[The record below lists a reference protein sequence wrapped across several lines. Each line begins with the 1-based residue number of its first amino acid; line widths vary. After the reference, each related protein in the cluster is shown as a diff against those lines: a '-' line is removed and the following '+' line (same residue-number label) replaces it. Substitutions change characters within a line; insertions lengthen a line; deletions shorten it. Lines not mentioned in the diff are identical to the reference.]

1 MRYKI
6 GSYSKVNKRKN
17 SHPSNYETNKWYR
30 NIKEQRKD
38 KIANKRIK

>member
-6 GSYSKVNKRKN
+6 GSYSQANKHQS
-17 SHPSNYETNKWYR
+17 SHPSDYEVNKWYS